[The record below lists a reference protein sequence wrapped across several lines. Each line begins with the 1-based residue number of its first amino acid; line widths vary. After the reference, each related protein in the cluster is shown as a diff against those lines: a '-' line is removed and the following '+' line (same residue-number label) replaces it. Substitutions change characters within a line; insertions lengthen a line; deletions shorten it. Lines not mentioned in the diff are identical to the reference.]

1 MEENNVEFG
10 ILLCSE
16 IFDNAADGITYK
28 EAKEYSNVLDVIE
41 LDRRREADDED
52 EEDDNINHHD
62 PVGYDE
68 LLQAIRAVVWSNV
81 DLKRNTNGA
90 VLRQSQNGN
99 DSGQASGGTEADAAS
114 GTTSDGG
121 GRPAAAQGAAGAAD
135 DGKLEADLAAFE
147 QLLTEVMMFKDT
159 TSNWSRN
166 ERLAYAEKFACKYFG
181 LRGAFK
187 IGKRTRFWMKQFV
200 LFADAF
206 DDLLSGGTERRS
218 DSDSDGNDDDN
229 VAK

>member
-1 MEENNVEFG
+1 MEFG

-41 LDRRREADDED
+41 LDRRRETDDED

-81 DLKRNTNGA
+81 DLKRNTNGC

-99 DSGQASGGTEADAAS
+99 DSEQASGGPEVGAAS
-114 GTTSDGG
+114 GTTSDSSGQ
-121 GRPAAAQGAAGAAD
+121 PAAAQSAAAVP
-135 DGKLEADLAAFE
+135 DGVKLEADLAAFE

-166 ERLAYAEKFACKYFG
+166 ERLAYAEKFACKY
-181 LRGAFK
+181 
-187 IGKRTRFWMKQFV
+187 M
-200 LFADAF
+200 
-206 DDLLSGGTERRS
+206 
-218 DSDSDGNDDDN
+218 
-229 VAK
+229 